1 MNKEIPFK
9 NKLLIIFISA
19 MLLKANSIA
28 GMRFLIDNNY
38 MEMALM
44 QVYNF
49 KHYQLILSDNPC
61 DIFKHFGVDEL
72 HGLSLQ
78 DCEAY
83 NNTKEDAYIAG
94 LCNLIPNTD
103 KMFIFLNTS
112 RMNNCKEKMAL
123 IFHEAM
129 HLSLEIHNHDVNEKE
144 EEIISWAE
152 SEAIKIFDL
161 I

>member
-1 MNKEIPFK
+1 
-9 NKLLIIFISA
+9 
-19 MLLKANSIA
+19 
-28 GMRFLIDNNY
+28 MRIYD
-38 MEMALM
+38 
-44 QVYNF
+44 F
-49 KHYQLILSDNPC
+49 KHYQLILWDKPC

-72 HGLSLQ
+72 HGLNLH

-83 NNTKEDAYIAG
+83 NNTNEDAYIAG

-129 HLSLEIHNHDVNEKE
+129 HLSLEIYDHDVIEKE
-144 EEIISWAE
+144 EQIISWAE
-152 SEAIKIFDL
+152 AEANKIFDL

>member
-1 MNKEIPFK
+1 VRFTDIFNMRVYDFK
-9 NKLLIIFISA
+9 
-19 MLLKANSIA
+19 
-28 GMRFLIDNNY
+28 Y
-38 MEMALM
+38 
-44 QVYNF
+44 
-49 KHYQLILSDNPC
+49 YQLILSDKPC
-61 DIFKHFGVDEL
+61 DIFKHFGVDKL
-72 HGLSLQ
+72 HGLSLK
-78 DCEAY
+78 DCQAY
-83 NNTKEDAYIAG
+83 NNTNEDAYIAG

-144 EEIISWAE
+144 EQIISWAE
-152 SEAIKIFDL
+152 AEAIKIFDL

>member
-1 MNKEIPFK
+1 MIRMMNYIYRGSWKRTDTFK
-9 NKLLIIFISA
+9 
-19 MLLKANSIA
+19 
-28 GMRFLIDNNY
+28 MR
-38 MEMALM
+38 
-44 QVYNF
+44 VYNF
-49 KHYQLILSDNPC
+49 TYQLILSDKPC
-61 DIFKHFGVDEL
+61 DIFNHFGVNEL
-72 HGLSLQ
+72 HGLSLK
-78 DCEAY
+78 DCQEY
-83 NNTKEDAYIAG
+83 NNTNEDAYIAG
-94 LCNLIPNTD
+94 LCNFLPGTN

-152 SEAIKIFDL
+152 AEANKIFDL

>member
-1 MNKEIPFK
+1 
-9 NKLLIIFISA
+9 
-19 MLLKANSIA
+19 
-28 GMRFLIDNNY
+28 MRFYDFEY
-38 MEMALM
+38 
-44 QVYNF
+44 
-49 KHYQLILSDNPC
+49 YQLILSDKPC
-61 DIFKHFGVDEL
+61 DIFNHFGVEEL

-78 DCEAY
+78 DCKAY
-83 NNTKEDAYIAG
+83 NNTNEDAYIAG
-94 LCNLIPNTD
+94 LCNFIPDAD

-129 HLSLEIHNHDVNEKE
+129 HLSLEMHNHDVNEKE

-152 SEAIKIFDL
+152 AEANKIFDL

>member
-1 MNKEIPFK
+1 MT
-9 NKLLIIFISA
+9 IFIWIGKVRFIGISD
-19 MLLKANSIA
+19 
-28 GMRFLIDNNY
+28 MR
-38 MEMALM
+38 
-44 QVYNF
+44 VYDF
-49 KHYQLILSDNPC
+49 KHYQLILSDKPC

-72 HGLSLQ
+72 HGLNLK
-78 DCEAY
+78 DCQAY
-83 NNTKEDAYIAG
+83 NNTNKDAYIAG

-129 HLSLEIHNHDVNEKE
+129 HLSLEIHNHDINKKE

-152 SEAIKIFDL
+152 AEAIKIFDL

>member
-1 MNKEIPFK
+1 MKIYE
-9 NKLLIIFISA
+9 
-19 MLLKANSIA
+19 
-28 GMRFLIDNNY
+28 
-38 MEMALM
+38 
-44 QVYNF
+44 F
-49 KHYQLILSDNPC
+49 KHYQLILSNNPC

-83 NNTKEDAYIAG
+83 KKTNEDAYIAG
-94 LCNLIPNTD
+94 LCNLIPNNN

-112 RMNNCKEKMAL
+112 RMNNCKEKMSL

-129 HLSLEIHNHDVNEKE
+129 HLSLDIHNYDVMNKE
-144 EEIISWAE
+144 EEIISYAE
-152 SEAIKIFDL
+152 AEANKIFDL

>member
-1 MNKEIPFK
+1 MKVYDFEYYD
-9 NKLLIIFISA
+9 LIVS
-19 MLLKANSIA
+19 N
-28 GMRFLIDNNY
+28 
-38 MEMALM
+38 
-44 QVYNF
+44 
-49 KHYQLILSDNPC
+49 NPC
-61 DIFKHFGVDEL
+61 DIFRHFKVDYL
-72 HGLSLQ
+72 HGLNLH
-78 DCEAY
+78 DCQEY
-83 NNTKEDAYIAG
+83 NNTNEDAYIAG
-94 LCNLIPNTD
+94 LCNLITGTS

-152 SEAIKIFDL
+152 AEANKIFDL

>member
-1 MNKEIPFK
+1 
-9 NKLLIIFISA
+9 
-19 MLLKANSIA
+19 
-28 GMRFLIDNNY
+28 MRFYDFEY
-38 MEMALM
+38 
-44 QVYNF
+44 
-49 KHYQLILSDNPC
+49 YQLILSDKPC
-61 DIFKHFGVDEL
+61 DIFTYFGVDDL
-72 HGLSLQ
+72 HGLTLK
-78 DCEAY
+78 DCKAY

-94 LCNLIPNTD
+94 LFNFIPNTD

-129 HLSLEIHNHDVNEKE
+129 HLSLEMHNHDVNEKE

-152 SEAIKIFDL
+152 AEAIKIFDL